1 MRAVL
6 KLYLVGGTPP
16 SDRALSAVPDL
27 QRALGDQGELEVVD
41 LREHPEVAEAER
53 IIATPLLVRVDPPPS
68 RRIAGDLSDA
78 ERVLWT
84 LGLGALT

>member
-16 SDRALSAVPDL
+16 SDRALGAVPAL
-27 QRALGDQGELEVVD
+27 ERALGDRGVLEVID
-41 LREHPEVAEAER
+41 LRERPEVAEAER
-53 IIATPLLVRVDPPPS
+53 IMATPLLVRVDPPPT
-68 RRIAGDLSDA
+68 RRVAGDLSDA

-84 LGLGALT
+84 LGLGAPA